1 MKSKICAKRKCQREG
16 YTTWYTNVY
25 NSVKEKEHV
34 AVYMAVYDVYGIK
47 RSVRY
52 QKKCTV
58 SIRRV
63 RYQYDVYGINTTCTE
78 YEVIRKEILSETGM
92 NEKIEREEQIKVK
105 QIFSDVKNACK
116 MKKIEK
122 LLCSIMSSII
132 LQTLKTLKAK
142 MNSTN
147 TEMNNTMGM
156 SVTTLLLK
164 TLENATKEYAR
175 DCIRRCAEFY
185 GFDSDE
191 ALLSLNLENLTVQV
205 KEMKKRSA
213 VKKTEEKPKAKAV
226 KAVKEVVVKKVQIP
240 LPFVASMVTGDGC
253 QGLAYNCGL
262 FTQCQKIR
270 MSQSDYCKGCQGEAD
285 MSASGA
291 PTIGTVTGRL
301 AVGMMEFRDGKGRGP
316 IAYTKIMEKN
326 GLSREKVE
334 EEAGMLNIT
343 IDDVHFV
350 VQEEKKKAVEKVG
363 RPKAVK
369 KVKIVTAETVDD
381 LFAQLVE
388 DGNES
393 DGSTAMM
400 SDSEGDDEKAL
411 TQDQMARQIAS
422 EKVERGMMKDEDA
435 EMKKIVRSEKK
446 AEELVQRNAEKAH
459 AKEAKI
465 ASDLLAKEAKAQQLI
480 EEKELKAQQ
489 LIEEKELKA
498 QKLITDKLEKEA
510 KVIADKAL
518 KDQKI
523 IDDAAAKELKAQQLI
538 EEKEQKA
545 AKLIADKLEKEYAKA
560 AELIAKE
567 DAKAVKAQ
575 QLIEE
580 KAVKAQQLIEEK
592 AAKEQ
597 KLIDDKAA
605 KEQKLIDDK
614 AAKEQK
620 LIEEKEQKA
629 AKVAAELIAKEQ
641 KAAKVIAD
649 KLEKE
654 QKVAAAAELKALK
667 AAPKVEVKKAVAK
680 VAEPKKAEAVA
691 VTVTEAPKKV
701 TVKRI
706 TIDGKQYLKTAD
718 NLLYDPDTK
727 EEMGIYDAATD
738 SIKALPDED
747 DDEIEEDGYDSADN

>member
-1 MKSKICAKRKCQREG
+1 
-16 YTTWYTNVY
+16 
-25 NSVKEKEHV
+25 
-34 AVYMAVYDVYGIK
+34 
-47 RSVRY
+47 
-52 QKKCTV
+52 
-58 SIRRV
+58 
-63 RYQYDVYGINTTCTE
+63 
-78 YEVIRKEILSETGM
+78 M
-92 NEKIEREEQIKVK
+92 NEKIEREEEIKEK

-175 DCIRRCAEFY
+175 ECIRRCAQFY

-191 ALLSLNLENLTVQV
+191 ALQSLNLENLTVQV

-326 GLSREKVE
+326 GLSRERVE
-334 EEAGMLNIT
+334 EEAGMLQIT

-350 VQEEKKKAVEKVG
+350 VQEEKKKALEKVG

-369 KVKIVTAETVDD
+369 KVKMVTAETVED

-388 DGNES
+388 DGDES
-393 DGSTAMM
+393 DGSTVMM
-400 SDSEGDDEKAL
+400 SDSEGEEDK
-411 TQDQMARQIAS
+411 TRQSAN

-459 AKEAKI
+459 AKEAKV
-465 ASDLLAKEAKAQQLI
+465 AADLLA
-480 EEKELKAQQ
+480 KELKAQQ
-489 LIEEKELKA
+489 LIDDKAAKAQQLIDDKAAKAQQLIDDKAAKE
-498 QKLITDKLEKEA
+498 QKLIDDKAAKEA

-518 KDQKI
+518 KEQKI

-538 EEKEQKA
+538 EEKELKAQKLA
-545 AKLIADKLEKEYAKA
+545 ADKLEKEYAKA

-567 DAKAVKAQ
+567 DAKAAKAQ
-575 QLIEE
+575 Q
-580 KAVKAQQLIEEK
+580 
-592 AAKEQ
+592 
-597 KLIDDKAA
+597 LIDDKAA

-620 LIEEKEQKA
+620 LMEE
-629 AKVAAELIAKEQ
+629 KEQ

-654 QKVAAAAELKALK
+654 AKVAADLIAKEQKIAELKAAKELK
-667 AAPKVEVKKAVAK
+667 EQAAKKVVEKKAVAK
-680 VAEPKKAEAVA
+680 AVAEPKVEAKKVEA
-691 VTVTEAPKKV
+691 KKVETATVTEAPKKV

-706 TIDGKQYLKTAD
+706 TIEGKQYLKTAD
-718 NLLYDPDTK
+718 NLLYDPETK
-727 EEMGIYDAATD
+727 EEMGIYDAATN
-738 SIKALPDED
+738 SIKALPEED
-747 DDEIEEDGYDSADN
+747 DDEIEEDGYDSDSR

>member
-1 MKSKICAKRKCQREG
+1 
-16 YTTWYTNVY
+16 
-25 NSVKEKEHV
+25 
-34 AVYMAVYDVYGIK
+34 
-47 RSVRY
+47 
-52 QKKCTV
+52 
-58 SIRRV
+58 
-63 RYQYDVYGINTTCTE
+63 
-78 YEVIRKEILSETGM
+78 M
-92 NEKIEREEQIKVK
+92 NEKIEREEEIKEK

-175 DCIRRCAEFY
+175 ECIRRCAQFY

-326 GLSREKVE
+326 GLSRERVD
-334 EEAGMLNIT
+334 EEAGMLQIT

-369 KVKIVTAETVDD
+369 KVKMVTAETVED

-388 DGNES
+388 DGDES
-393 DGSTAMM
+393 DGSTVMM
-400 SDSEGDDEKAL
+400 SDSEGEEDK
-411 TQDQMARQIAS
+411 TRQSAN

-459 AKEAKI
+459 AKEAKV
-465 ASDLLAKEAKAQQLI
+465 AADLLA
-480 EEKELKAQQ
+480 KELKAQQ
-489 LIEEKELKA
+489 LIDDKAAKA
-498 QKLITDKLEKEA
+498 QQLIDDKAAKEA

-518 KDQKI
+518 KEQKI

-538 EEKEQKA
+538 EEKELKA
-545 AKLIADKLEKEYAKA
+545 QKLIADKLEKEYAKA

-567 DAKAVKAQ
+567 DAKAAKAQ

-580 KAVKAQQLIEEK
+580 KAAKAQQLIEEK

-597 KLIDDKAA
+597 KLM
-605 KEQKLIDDK
+605 
-614 AAKEQK
+614 
-620 LIEEKEQKA
+620 EE
-629 AKVAAELIAKEQ
+629 KEQ

-654 QKVAAAAELKALK
+654 AKVAADLIAKEHKIAELKAVKELK
-667 AAPKVEVKKAVAK
+667 ELKEQAAKKVVEKKAVAK
-680 VAEPKKAEAVA
+680 AVAEPKVEAKKVETA
-691 VTVTEAPKKV
+691 TVTEAPKKV

-706 TIDGKQYLKTAD
+706 TIEGKQYLKTAD
-718 NLLYDPDTK
+718 NLLYDPETK
-727 EEMGIYDAATD
+727 EEMGIYDAATN
-738 SIKALPDED
+738 SIKALPEED
-747 DDEIEEDGYDSADN
+747 DDEIEEEGYDSDSR

>member
-1 MKSKICAKRKCQREG
+1 
-16 YTTWYTNVY
+16 
-25 NSVKEKEHV
+25 
-34 AVYMAVYDVYGIK
+34 VYGI
-47 RSVRY
+47 R
-52 QKKCTV
+52 
-58 SIRRV
+58 
-63 RYQYDVYGINTTCTE
+63 YGIEVIQWNTTCTVSDTVSE
-78 YEVIRKEILSETGM
+78 EVIGKEILSETEM
-92 NEKIEREEQIKVK
+92 NEKIEREEEIKEK

-175 DCIRRCAEFY
+175 ECIRRCAQFY

-191 ALLSLNLENLTVQV
+191 ALQSLNLENLTVQV

-326 GLSREKVE
+326 GLSRERVE
-334 EEAGMLNIT
+334 EEAGMLQIT

-350 VQEEKKKAVEKVG
+350 VQEEKKKALEKVG

-369 KVKIVTAETVDD
+369 KVKMVTAETVED

-388 DGNES
+388 DGDES
-393 DGSTAMM
+393 DGSTVMM
-400 SDSEGDDEKAL
+400 SDSEGEEDK
-411 TQDQMARQIAS
+411 TRQSAN

-459 AKEAKI
+459 AKEAKV
-465 ASDLLAKEAKAQQLI
+465 AADLLA
-480 EEKELKAQQ
+480 KELKAQQ
-489 LIEEKELKA
+489 LIDDKAAKAQQLIDDKAAKAQQLIDDKAAKE
-498 QKLITDKLEKEA
+498 QKLIDDKAAKEA

-518 KDQKI
+518 KEQKI

-538 EEKEQKA
+538 EEKELKAQKLA
-545 AKLIADKLEKEYAKA
+545 ADKLEKEYAKA

-567 DAKAVKAQ
+567 DAKAAKAQ
-575 QLIEE
+575 Q
-580 KAVKAQQLIEEK
+580 
-592 AAKEQ
+592 
-597 KLIDDKAA
+597 LIDDKAA

-620 LIEEKEQKA
+620 LMEE
-629 AKVAAELIAKEQ
+629 KEQ

-654 QKVAAAAELKALK
+654 AKVAADLIAKEQKIAELKAAKELK
-667 AAPKVEVKKAVAK
+667 EQAAKKVVEKKAVAK
-680 VAEPKKAEAVA
+680 AVAEPKVEAKKVEA
-691 VTVTEAPKKV
+691 KKVETATVTEAPKKV

-706 TIDGKQYLKTAD
+706 TIEGKQYLKTAD
-718 NLLYDPDTK
+718 NLLYDPETK
-727 EEMGIYDAATD
+727 EEMGIYDAATN
-738 SIKALPDED
+738 SIKALPEED
-747 DDEIEEDGYDSADN
+747 DDEIEEDGYDSDSR